1 MLASIWDNVLGLLCS
16 KWVRIRGDSMVPSL
30 SDGAWVRVDRWVYRR
45 TVPRRFDVVL
55 MEHPKRDGFW
65 EVKRVVGL
73 PGERVELIRGAL
85 RINGSKPDDV
95 VSVPDTVDY
104 QWQLQAGQYVVLGDN
119 RLFSTD
125 SRVFGPVT
133 SRHIV
138 GRVVL
143 RQQ

>member
-16 KWVRIRGDSMVPSL
+16 KWVKVRGDSMVPSL
-30 SDGAWVRVDRWVYRR
+30 SDGAWVRVDRRAYRR
-45 TVPRRFDVVL
+45 AVPRRFDVVL
-55 MEHPKRDGFW
+55 MEHPKREGFW

-73 PGERVELIRGAL
+73 PWERVELIRGAL
-85 RINGSKPDDV
+85 RINGSKLDDV

-125 SRVFGPVT
+125 SRVYGPVT
-133 SRHIV
+133 SQHIV
-138 GRVVL
+138 GRVAL